1 MNKGLAASRIGVAGA
16 IMIEW
21 IYALSGENAGHICS
35 IYVNEYRLV
44 GSEDLLLLLRVL

>member
-21 IYALSGENAGHICS
+21 IYALSGENAGPKKYIFS
-35 IYVNEYRLV
+35 DVRMLT
-44 GSEDLLLLLRVL
+44 